1 MKKNGYPLS
10 TIIQLMKEMGE
21 RQKQKE
27 VTQISMKEHPVP
39 QEQKVQSLM
48 LPFVV
53 PKGRTIIKNL
63 NKTLKIILLSK
74 VKTRIIYTGQK
85 LNSRFQIK
93 NKINKKHKHHLY
105 YTKCP
110 EASCTEEYLGKTGC
124 RIIEQVAYHTG
135 KDKQ

>member
-93 NKINKKHKHHLY
+93 NK
-105 YTKCP
+105 
-110 EASCTEEYLGKTGC
+110 
-124 RIIEQVAYHTG
+124 
-135 KDKQ
+135 